1 MLRTC
6 PGVAELIRSLR
17 DGRFLSAAL
26 VVNFVVV
33 VVPLVVA
40 AMFAFLPANRE
51 LCGADARSS

>member
-33 VVPLVVA
+33 PLVVA